1 MKKNQ
6 DTEILIFAYN
16 RPSHLKRLI
25 ISLEDYGINAAT
37 LFLDGPKNIK
47 DKVCQDEIIFMLKTN
62 KLIKFN
68 IFRKKKNLGLA
79 ESLQK
84 GIDKMSKKYKKL
96 IILEDDCI
104 PRKEFFL
111 FMHKA
116 FEVYKNKKNISA
128 ICGYQL
134 PDLHQKKKIY
144 IKSILLNHFIPWGW
158 GVWSEKWIE
167 YRKNKKKIFIKKI
180 LNRIKASNIIKLKK
194 FLNLKRLWTP
204 RYVIYNYIFNNSYI
218 FPSKSLVKNIG
229 FDGSGINS
237 KFTNKFNTYYTPS
250 KKILIKKNILID
262 KNEAKKQENTLSKM
276 IKYYY

>member
-25 ISLEDYGINAAT
+25 ISLEDYGINKAT

-47 DKVCQDEIIFMLKTN
+47 DKVCQEEIIFMLKTN

-79 ESLQK
+79 ESLQQ
-84 GIDKMSKKYKKL
+84 GIDKISKKYKKL

-111 FMHKA
+111 FMYKA
-116 FEVYKNKKNISA
+116 FEAYQNKKNISA

-134 PDLHQKKKIY
+134 PDLHQKKNKNIE
-144 IKSILLNHFIPWGW
+144 SILLNHFIPWGW

-167 YRKNKKKIFIKKI
+167 YRKNKKKFFTKKI
-180 LNRIKASNIIKLKK
+180 LNRIKAPNIIKIKK
-194 FLNLKRLWTP
+194 FLNLKKVWTP
-204 RYVIYNYIFNNSYI
+204 RYVIHNYIFNNSYI

-250 KKILIKKNILID
+250 KKILIKKNILVD
-262 KNEAKKQENTLSKM
+262 KNKAKKQENTLSKM
-276 IKYYY
+276 VKYYY